1 MDSSNIFNCR
11 DFLNV
16 PFVSIINV
24 FVFFP
29 PGLQIPEVKTEVP
42 VDLDIFSCLD
52 AFTLVLGSNRDII
65 FVSENVSNYIG
76 LSQVKGLTTST
87 KIWFRDV
94 KVELLGQDL
103 ADYVHPSDQQ
113 QLEKLLM
120 KTQAGTEDEAVQVP
134 VQPVHPSPLP
144 PPLL

>member
-1 MDSSNIFNCR
+1 M
-11 DFLNV
+11 
-16 PFVSIINV
+16 
-24 FVFFP
+24 
-29 PGLQIPEVKTEVP
+29 P

-76 LSQVKGLTTST
+76 LTQVKGLTAST
-87 KIWFRDV
+87 KNWFRDV
-94 KVELLGQDL
+94 QVELLGQDL

-120 KTQAGTEDEAVQVP
+120 KTQAGTEDETVQVP
-134 VQPVHPSPLP
+134 VQPTHPSPL
-144 PPLL
+144 LLCCCRYSRD